1 MTQVTEPFELKQ
13 HDLEPPLVIDI
24 SGSAGDLTG
33 VVSWK
38 VIGKRGDTIA
48 FTDTSP
54 DRAVG
59 SPPTSAV
66 ITHHWVAGETAVP
79 GTIRI
84 EVEATW
90 PTGRPQTFPPDSYNI
105 VKVVPDLG

>member
-1 MTQVTEPFELKQ
+1 MTEIFEIKQ

-24 SGSAGDLTG
+24 SGSAGDLNG

-38 VIGKRGDTIA
+38 VIARRGETVV
-48 FTDTSP
+48 FTDMAPGHS
-54 DRAVG
+54 VG
-59 SPPTSAV
+59 SPATSAV
-66 ITHHWVAGETAVP
+66 ITHLWVAGETAVA

-90 PTGRPQTFPPDSYNI
+90 PSGRPQTFPPDGYNI